1 MIILLYCEN
10 PSVEFDRLVS
20 AMQYRQETPMRIWPI
35 FLTRA
40 DSDLSVHQSSSDS
53 KVAIF
58 FTAEAEEAEDD

>member
-10 PSVEFDRLVS
+10 TSVEFDRLVS
-20 AMQYRQETPMRIWPI
+20 AMQYRQETPMRIGPI